1 MKIISFILKKASFL
15 VLSVVVVILAINW
28 FVLDTANQYVFRTSD
43 EIPEVDTA
51 LVLGTSSYTIYG
63 QPNKFFEFR
72 VDAAAELYERGIV
85 ERIIASGYVDEGY
98 NEPEEMK
105 EALIERGVLEED
117 INLDGGGYD
126 TLASVQRMESVWRVN
141 RYVVVTQEFHVK
153 RAVYI
158 ARRLGGEAY
167 GFNADDVSSNNS
179 VRTRVREVFARVKA
193 FGEVEL
199 QRIISFI

>member
-1 MKIISFILKKASFL
+1 MKIISFIAKKTTLIVFG
-15 VLSVVVVILAINW
+15 VTVFILGINW
-28 FVLDTANQYVFRTSD
+28 FVLDTANQYVFRTAE
-43 EIPEVDTA
+43 EIPEVDIA

-85 ERIIASGYVDEGY
+85 ERIIASGYIDEGY

-105 EALIERGVLEED
+105 KALLERGVPAEYID
-117 INLDGGGYD
+117 LDGGGYD
-126 TLASVQRMESVWRVN
+126 TLASIQRMESVWRVN

-179 VRTRVREVFARVKA
+179 IRTRIREVFARVKA

-199 QRIISFI
+199 QRILSIF

>member
-1 MKIISFILKKASFL
+1 MKIISFVLKKASLIAFGT
-15 VLSVVVVILAINW
+15 VVIILVINW
-28 FVLDTANQYVFRTSD
+28 FVLDVANQYVFRTS
-43 EIPEVDTA
+43 ENIPEVETA

-72 VDAAAELYERGIV
+72 VDAAAELYSRGIV
-85 ERIIASGYVDEGY
+85 QEIIASGYVDEGY

-105 EALIERGVLEED
+105 KALIQRGVNEED
-117 INLDGGGYD
+117 IQLDGGGYD
-126 TLASVQRMESVWRVN
+126 TLASVQRMESVWGVD
-141 RYVVVTQEFHVK
+141 RYVIVTQEFHVK

-158 ARRLGGEAY
+158 ARRLGVEAY

-199 QRIISFI
+199 QRVFGIF

>member
-1 MKIISFILKKASFL
+1 MKIISFILKKASFI
-15 VLSVVVVILAINW
+15 VLSVVIIILAINW
-28 FVLDTANQYVFRTSD
+28 FVLDTANQYVLRTSN

-63 QPNKFFEFR
+63 SPNKFFEFR
-72 VDAAAELYERGIV
+72 VDAAAELYERGV
-85 ERIIASGYVDEGY
+85 VKRIIASGYIDEGY
-98 NEPEEMK
+98 NEPEQMK
-105 EALIERGVLEED
+105 EALIERGVPENAID
-117 INLDGGGYD
+117 LDGGGYD
-126 TLASVQRMESVWRVN
+126 TLASVERMESVWRVD

-158 ARRLGGEAY
+158 ARRLGAQAY

-199 QRIISFI
+199 QRVLRIF

>member
-1 MKIISFILKKASFL
+1 MKIFSFILRKSVTVVL
-15 VLSVVVVILAINW
+15 VIIILIGLINW
-28 FVLDTANQYVFRTSD
+28 FIVNTANQYVFRTSA

-63 QPNKFFEFR
+63 GPNKFFQYR
-72 VDAAAELYERGIV
+72 VDATADLYQRGIV
-85 ERIIASGYVDEGY
+85 QQIIASGYVDEGY

-105 EALIERGVLEED
+105 SALMQQGVKEED
-117 INLDGGGYD
+117 IFLDGGGYD
-126 TLASVQRMESVWRVN
+126 TLASIERMNSVWGVN

-158 ARRLGGEAY
+158 ARRLGFEVY

-179 VRTRVREVFARVKA
+179 IRTRIREIFARVKA

-199 QRIISFI
+199 KRLRQD

>member
-1 MKIISFILKKASFL
+1 MKIISFILKKVSFI
-15 VLSVVVVILAINW
+15 VFSAAAIVLAINW
-28 FVLDTANQYVFRTSD
+28 FVLDTSNQYVFRTSED
-43 EIPEVDTA
+43 IPEVETA

-63 QPNKFFEFR
+63 EPNKFFEFR

-85 ERIIASGYVDEGY
+85 QEIIASGYVDEGY
-98 NEPEEMK
+98 NEPQEMK
-105 EALIERGVLEED
+105 KALVQRGVAIED
-117 INLDGGGYD
+117 IQLDGGGYD
-126 TLASVQRMESVWRVN
+126 TLASIQRMESVWGVD
-141 RYVVVTQEFHVK
+141 RYVVITQEFHVK

-158 ARRLGGEAY
+158 ARRLDVEAY

-199 QRIISFI
+199 QRILSIF